1 MVWSGLGMTPKDT
14 AVSIMAKTALTND
27 KGWNCHE
34 KVKYGR
40 DHEELESLYKSVLPL
55 TRRWTECN
63 HWYSFPFC
71 QTLLL
76 MMIMVRHLD
85 DSVDVEATNEHWHCP
100 IISLQ
105 PIFLMI
111 SAIRNSHI
119 FQTTKKGAHW
129 SWLVVLCAA
138 PPNHPHQC
146 GPLLRFRAMFY
157 PTS

>member
-85 DSVDVEATNEHWHCP
+85 DSVDVEATNEHWHCHLFAAHIP
-100 IISLQ
+100 DDFCD
-105 PIFLMI
+105 PH
-111 SAIRNSHI
+111 SHI